1 MKRSLMM
8 LLLLSIVVLSA
19 VAQNAAPDIRALV
32 ARVNAGAADEVRE
45 QLPTLLSDH
54 PNDPGVLYLQALL
67 TREGADAVR
76 TYQSIVDNFPKS
88 EWADDALFKVYQ
100 FYYALGLYRTA
111 DMKMGQL
118 KAEYPSSQYASAQPQ
133 AQTDA
138 PEPATTKPDDVRPA
152 DVKPADTK
160 TEMPKVGLPPP
171 ADQVRP
177 VETKN
182 EPAPQDPPPAGTD
195 TAIPVRF
202 SLQVGAFTV
211 HANAVT
217 EKNKYEGMGYPAEMI
232 SKVRDTKSLF
242 IVMVGSYGTYDEAKA
257 AAAELKRKAGVSAM
271 VVSR

>member
-1 MKRSLMM
+1 MKRSVIFLTM
-8 LLLLSIVVLSA
+8 LLAMACTA
-19 VAQNAAPDIRALV
+19 VAQKATPDIHALV
-32 ARVNAGAADEVRE
+32 AKVNAGSADEVRE
-45 QLPTLLSDH
+45 QLPTLISEH

-76 TYQSIVDNFPKS
+76 TYQSIIDNFPKS

-111 DMKMGQL
+111 EIKMNQL
-118 KAEYPSSQYASAQPQ
+118 KAAYPDSPYASQQSPT
-133 AQTDA
+133 QTEA
-138 PEPATTKPDDVRPA
+138 PEPAKGSPESPKADAPATEPAKPVVA
-152 DVKPADTK
+152 
-160 TEMPKVGLPPP
+160 PP
-171 ADQVRP
+171 AEQTAP
-177 VETKN
+177 AEQKA
-182 EPAPQDPPPAGTD
+182 EPAPQEKTAPQTD

-202 SLQVGAFTV
+202 SLRVGAYTV

-217 EKNKYEGMGYPAEMI
+217 EKAKYEKLGYTAEMI

-257 AAAELKRKAGVSAM
+257 AAAELKRKSGVSAM

>member
-1 MKRSLMM
+1 MTRSLMV
-8 LLLLSIVVLSA
+8 LLLFPLVVLT
-19 VAQNAAPDIRALV
+19 VPAQNAAPDIRALV
-32 ARVNAGAADEVRE
+32 ARVNAGSADEVRE
-45 QLPTLLSDH
+45 QLPSLLSEH

-111 DMKMGQL
+111 DMKMAQL
-118 KAEYPSSQYASAQPQ
+118 KSAYPSSPFTEAQPQ
-133 AQTDA
+133 AQSDA
-138 PEPATTKPDDVRPA
+138 PEPATVKPDDV
-152 DVKPADTK
+152 KPAVTNPD
-160 TEMPKVGLPPP
+160 MPKAGLPPP
-171 ADQVRP
+171 PDQVRP
-177 VETKN
+177 VQPKT
-182 EPAPQDPPPAGTD
+182 EPAVQDPSPAGTD

-202 SLQVGAFTV
+202 SLQVGAYTV

-217 EKNKYEGMGYPAEMI
+217 EKNRYEGLGYTAEMI

-257 AAAELKRKAGVSAM
+257 AAAELKRKTGMSAM

>member
-8 LLLLSIVVLSA
+8 LLLFSLVVLPVA
-19 VAQNAAPDIRALV
+19 AQNTAPDIRALV
-32 ARVNAGAADEVRE
+32 ARVNAGGADEVRE
-45 QLPTLLSDH
+45 QLPSLLSEH

-88 EWADDALFKVYQ
+88 EWADDALFRVYQ

-111 DMKMGQL
+111 DMKMAQL
-118 KAEYPSSQYASAQPQ
+118 KSAYPSSPFASAQPQ

-138 PEPATTKPDDVRPA
+138 PEPATVKSEE
-152 DVKPADTK
+152 VKPAATSP
-160 TEMPKVGLPPP
+160 EMPKAGLPPP
-171 ADQVRP
+171 PEQVRP
-177 VETKN
+177 VEPKT
-182 EPAPQDPPPAGTD
+182 EPAAHDPAPAPAE

-211 HANAVT
+211 HANAAT
-217 EKNKYEGMGYPAEMI
+217 EKHKYEGLGYPAEMI

-257 AAAELKRKAGVSAM
+257 AAAELKRKTGVSAM

>member
-1 MKRSLMM
+1 MKRSLV
-8 LLLLSIVVLSA
+8 LLFLLSVIILSA
-19 VAQNAAPDIRALV
+19 SAQTGAPDIKGLV
-32 ARVNAGAADEVRE
+32 AKVNAGAADEVRE
-45 QLPTLLSDH
+45 QLPGLLSEH

-76 TYQSIVDNFPKS
+76 TYQSIIDNFPKS

-111 DMKMGQL
+111 EIKMDQL
-118 KAEYPSSQYASAQPQ
+118 KASYPTSPYASQQPPV
-133 AQTDA
+133 QTEA
-138 PEPATTKPDDVRPA
+138 PEPATGTPEAPKAETIKP
-152 DVKPADTK
+152 
-160 TEMPKVGLPPP
+160 GIPPP
-171 ADQVRP
+171 ADQTHP
-177 VETKN
+177 VEPKT
-182 EPAPQDPPPAGTD
+182 EPVPQEKPVQQTD

-211 HANAVT
+211 HTNAVT
-217 EKNKYEGMGYPAEMI
+217 EKSRFEGLGYTAEMI

-257 AAAELKRKAGVSAM
+257 AAAELKRKTGVSAM

>member
-1 MKRSLMM
+1 M
-8 LLLLSIVVLSA
+8 LFLLSVAVVSALS
-19 VAQNAAPDIRALV
+19 QNNAPDIRALV

-45 QLPTLLSDH
+45 QLPTLISEH

-76 TYQSIVDNFPKS
+76 TYQSIVDNFPKT
-88 EWADDALFKVYQ
+88 EWADDALYKVYQ

-111 DMKMGQL
+111 DMKMNQL

-133 AQTDA
+133 VQTDA
-138 PEPATTKPDDVRPA
+138 PEPATAKPEEA
-152 DVKPADTK
+152 KP
-160 TEMPKVGLPPP
+160 EIPKAGLPPP
-171 ADQVRP
+171 ADHVRP
-177 VETKN
+177 A
-182 EPAPQDPPPAGTD
+182 EPKTEPSPQDPAPAGTD

-217 EKNKYEGMGYPAEMI
+217 EKNRYEALGYPSEMI
-232 SKVRDTKSLF
+232 SKVRDTRSLF
-242 IVMVGSYGTYDEAKA
+242 IVMVGSYGTYEEAKA
-257 AAAELKRKAGVSAM
+257 AAAELKRKSGVSAM